1 MSARFW
7 TISKLKILS
16 DNIHLSDEELAV
28 LTGSTKWGV
37 NQARLRY
44 RILRPKKVFKEKTCP
59 ICKKKK
65 SIDEFG
71 KYFSTDRQKERIQN
85 YCNDCTPQEKTR
97 RSKEYYRRKSDK
109 VKTYQRSYRKVNKE
123 LIRPKKRAFNQK
135 YRTELHDLYIIDQIR
150 QTTGLTASEIRKRPE
165 LIEQERNRIQLFRKS
180 KIQTKQKPY
189 VFYDNFLDIK
199 QQKTA

>member
-7 TISKLKILS
+7 TKAKLKILS
-16 DNIHLSDEELAV
+16 DNIHLSDEELAI

-71 KYFSTDRQKERIQN
+71 KYFSNDRQKERIQN

-109 VKTYQRSYRKVNKE
+109 AKTYQRSYRKINKE
-123 LIRPKKRAFNQK
+123 MIRPKKRAFNQK
-135 YRTELHDLYIIDQIR
+135 YRTELHDLYVIDQIR
-150 QTTGLTASEIRKRPE
+150 QTTGLAASEIRTAPD
-165 LIEQERNRIQLFRKS
+165 LIDAERMRIKLYRTIKS
-180 KIQTKQKPY
+180 KQNEK
-189 VFYDNFLDIK
+189 
-199 QQKTA
+199 